1 MFDSSRRASPLFCAA
16 AIEKS
21 QCLPLLLATGADVNL
36 GAGGVGSYHINCC
49 SPGLHELGVSALL
62 AAVRVNAVNNVNIL
76 LDAGAEPNSVVL
88 FSETPLHT
96 AASQWTE

>member
-1 MFDSSRRASPLFCAA
+1 MLSY
-16 AIEKS
+16 
-21 QCLPLLLATGADVNL
+21 LLLP
-36 GAGGVGSYHINCC
+36 S
-49 SPGLHELGVSALL
+49 GLHELGVSALL

-96 AASQWTE
+96 AASQWSAQSVSILMFPL